1 MNNKRMKRTVEEV
14 LRSLSEGEC
23 DMIHNSAP
31 SWQDIAEMIKA
42 QVHIVFPDIGSE
54 DEPRAFRI
62 LLEQYWLTH

>member
-1 MNNKRMKRTVEEV
+1 MKRTVEEV
-14 LRSLSEGEC
+14 LRSLDEMEYEA
-23 DMIHNSAP
+23 AP
-31 SWQDIAEMIKA
+31 APTLSPQEIAEMIKA

>member
-1 MNNKRMKRTVEEV
+1 MIYKYMKRTVKEV
-14 LRSLSEGEC
+14 LRSLDEMEYEKA
-23 DMIHNSAP
+23 HNSAP

-42 QVHIVFPDIGSE
+42 QVHIVSPDIGSE